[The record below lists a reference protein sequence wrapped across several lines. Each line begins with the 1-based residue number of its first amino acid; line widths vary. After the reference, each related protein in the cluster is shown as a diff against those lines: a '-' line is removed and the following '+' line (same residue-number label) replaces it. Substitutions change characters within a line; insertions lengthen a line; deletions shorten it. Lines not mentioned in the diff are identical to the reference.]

1 MKIQQRQP
9 SSNLSSERSPGPQ
22 AGAMCQIKKSYQFG
36 MNHRQPF
43 QQVYYL
49 EYFYQHQGQTIR
61 LSRNLSTCS
70 EGATSTSPFYLL
82 QADIFFLNTVHLLRM
97 SHGQPLYS
105 EICSER
111 LFSNYSACATITLWR
126 KLSVFSAVNQ
136 RHHIKKTICLLR
148 MSHVV
153 NNSKKT
159 FYTKKWCT

>member
-1 MKIQQRQP
+1 MKIQHRQP
-9 SSNLSSERSPGPQ
+9 SNNLSSEKSPDTE

-49 EYFYQHQGQTIR
+49 EYFYQHQGQTIS

-82 QADIFFLNTVHLLRM
+82 QADIFLKITVHLLRM

-111 LFSNYSACATITLWR
+111 PFANYSACATVTLCR
-126 KLSVFSAVNQ
+126 KLFVFSAVNHAEAPYQ
-136 RHHIKKTICLLR
+136 ENYLPAQDEPCGQQL
-148 MSHVV
+148 
-153 NNSKKT
+153 
-159 FYTKKWCT
+159 